1 MKDFLIIKFENE
13 GEGDLY
19 DNDDDCDVHVQN
31 AGVNLGINI
40 PTDEHSMDET
50 TAIENSAR
58 ASVETPLDSSVE
70 IISQNSNQ
78 FRNNEISDL
87 GGAFQHGNLNSNN
100 EATSS
105 RQSHPPQRKWTRDHP
120 FELIIGDANASVQTR
135 RATQDECLYS
145 AFLLQDEPKVIED
158 ALKYADWVLTMQEE
172 LNQFERNK
180 V

>member
-1 MKDFLIIKFENE
+1 MFGCKCYVLRNQFENLGKFEAKADEAIFVGYSNGKSFRVYNLRTNIGMKSIHVVFDDKKIQGLSDEGFHDNLRFENE

-78 FRNNEISDL
+78 FRNNEMSD
-87 GGAFQHGNLNSNN
+87 
-100 EATSS
+100 
-105 RQSHPPQRKWTRDHP
+105 
-120 FELIIGDANASVQTR
+120 
-135 RATQDECLYS
+135 
-145 AFLLQDEPKVIED
+145 
-158 ALKYADWVLTMQEE
+158 
-172 LNQFERNK
+172 
-180 V
+180 